1 MSIQREMAQQE
12 VLMCVI
18 PFTKKKIF
26 RGKVVCKRRFCIG
39 LESID
44 CSIGLG
50 RAYNFCCDS
59 IIRAEEVN
67 DDVRNIVCIHYAC
80 KVRPWL
86 QGRAFQTLSKIGR
99 PLIFWVFHTFAATS
113 PSQHVTLIRSASN

>member
-67 DDVRNIVCIHYAC
+67 DDVRIVCIHYAYA
-80 KVRPWL
+80 KWAHGSK
-86 QGRAFQTLSKIGR
+86 GRAFQTLSKIGR